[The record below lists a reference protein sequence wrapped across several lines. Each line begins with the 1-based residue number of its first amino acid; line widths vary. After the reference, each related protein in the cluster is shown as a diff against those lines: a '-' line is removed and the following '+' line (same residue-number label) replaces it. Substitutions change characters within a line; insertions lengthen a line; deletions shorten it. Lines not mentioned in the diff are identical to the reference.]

1 MAPIRASNL
10 VWQLPYDERKSIL
23 DANLES
29 HFNRIS
35 KMQPSNL
42 KLQKKDSVDF
52 QKASGSD
59 SEFEN
64 VDDHIDEF
72 EEMAGASRAVKLS
85 IRAIRFNKMLSVKD
99 QRMSL
104 LARGCE

>member
-1 MAPIRASNL
+1 MDAH
-10 VWQLPYDERKSIL
+10 YD
-23 DANLES
+23 
-29 HFNRIS
+29 RIS
-35 KMQPSNL
+35 KMHSTNL
-42 KLQKKDSVDF
+42 KLQKQDSADF

-64 VDDHIDEF
+64 IDDHIDEF

-85 IRAIRFNKMLSVKD
+85 IRAIRFNKMLCVKD